1 MALTKVPSNL
11 DAAVST
17 TQSASD
23 NSTKVATTAYVT
35 TAIANLSDSAP
46 AALNTLNEIAAA
58 LGDDAN
64 YASTTTAAIAA
75 KLPLAGGTMTGNITS
90 NESTFSIFNNDFR
103 LKTSGAETM
112 LRAVGNG
119 AVEIMHDNATKLA
132 TTSSGV
138 TVTGTLTSTGL
149 NSTSGTLQFAD
160 GNASFDSSN
169 SSGYSVFSHTN
180 GSAQIGFARTGGST
194 GIGYIGAD
202 STNVFAVWDSSFNR
216 KMVLTQAG
224 NFGIGTISPRADSD
238 HHSLVIAGR
247 ANNGGGLLIFE
258 DTAGNED
265 GAIFCDDGSLTIVA
279 DNDNASGSSSIRFR
293 VDGSSE
299 KMRIDSSG
307 KVMIGST
314 NSGVG
319 GTIDLSV
326 GSTSSSGGITLWSP
340 TSGTHSLGFGDGY
353 TGTDR
358 YRGYVEYAHNG
369 DSMRFAT
376 GSTERMRI
384 DSSGRVLIGQALN
397 IAHPNLDDLQVGNG
411 SGHSGITVYTGTGS
425 YGSVSFA
432 DGSSGTAQYSG
443 LIEYYH
449 NDNSMRLY
457 TSAQER
463 MRIHDDG
470 RDFDFYS
477 DTANDYTPR
486 INLYSKS
493 SGAYCGELNF
503 YSKHSSNEWVAASI
517 FATGGSGYGTGNPP
531 SGGMRLYVRG
541 AYGST
546 HGINAVSIAGDG
558 VVSGDFNDTSDVAL
572 KKDIVSLN
580 ASDSLT
586 AIKAL
591 NPVSFKWKL
600 DNEARSGFIAQEV
613 ETHLPNDVVGENWRA
628 EVGGTEGDPSSRDEG
643 SKGKAVN
650 STGILAHAVKVIQ
663 EQQTAIE
670 DLQSRIATLEG

>member
-1 MALTKVPSNL
+1 MATKITTRVLADNAVTDAKIADVTLTT
-11 DAAVST
+11 A

-23 NSTKVATTAYVT
+23 NTTKIATTAYVT
-35 TAIANLSDSAP
+35 TAIANLADSAP
-46 AALNTLNEIAAA
+46 STLNTLNELAAA

-64 YASTTTAAIAA
+64 FSTTVTNSIAA
-75 KLPLAGGTMTGNITS
+75 KLPLAGGTLTGDVQAPGVYIGSTNTS
-90 NESTFSIFNNDFR
+90 FDLYNNGTSYLNGSVVIDDSLQVTNGFNM
-103 LKTSGAETM
+103 S
-112 LRAVGNG
+112 
-119 AVEIMHDNATKLA
+119 
-132 TTSSGV
+132 
-138 TVTGTLTSTGL
+138 
-149 NSTSGTLQFAD
+149 SGTLEFAD

-340 TSGTHSLGFGDGY
+340 TNGTHSLGFGDGY